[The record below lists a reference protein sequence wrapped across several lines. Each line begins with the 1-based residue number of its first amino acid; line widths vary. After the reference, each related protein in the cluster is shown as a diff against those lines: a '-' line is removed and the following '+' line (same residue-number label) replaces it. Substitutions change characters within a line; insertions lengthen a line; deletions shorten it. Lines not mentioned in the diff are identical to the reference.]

1 MAQSRNE
8 EILEATLNHQEY
20 DKPPQSREEELLIEL
35 KEAIEQ
41 GGGGGITVDPV
52 PTEGSTNA
60 VSSGGTYSALA
71 DKQNT
76 IDSSHKLSADLI
88 DDSTSTNKFMSAGD
102 AVPTE
107 DSTNPVS
114 SGGVYDAI
122 DAINNTIGDI
132 NTVLEEVL

>member
-41 GGGGGITVDPV
+41 GGGGGT
-52 PTEGSTNA
+52 TNA

-88 DDSTSTNKFMSAGD
+88 DDSTSTNKFMSAVD

-132 NTVLEEVL
+132 NTVLVPI

>member
-20 DKPPQSREEELLIEL
+20 GKPPQSREEELLIDL
-35 KEAIEQ
+35 KKAIEQ
-41 GGGGGITVDPV
+41 GGGGGVTIDDV
-52 PTEGSTNA
+52 PTQGSTNA
-60 VSSGGTYSALA
+60 VGSGGTYDALSG
-71 DKQNT
+71 KQNT
-76 IDSSHKLSADLI
+76 IDSTHKLDADLV
-88 DDSTSTNKFMSAGD
+88 DDSNSTHKFMSTVD

-122 DAINNTIGDI
+122 DAINDIIGDI